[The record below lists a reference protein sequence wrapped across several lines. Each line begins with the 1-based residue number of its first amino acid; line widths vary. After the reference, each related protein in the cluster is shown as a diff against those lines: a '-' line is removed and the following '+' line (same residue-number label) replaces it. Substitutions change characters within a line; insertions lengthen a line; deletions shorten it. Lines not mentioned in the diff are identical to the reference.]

1 MNWGGLIF
9 LGMRYVQRNR
19 GKVTL
24 LIAAFTLVWLLP
36 LSIGLLVKRAET
48 QLRARAVETPL
59 LLGKTGSALE
69 LTFNGLYFT
78 KPAIATLPY
87 RQVEEVRES
96 GLAEAIPLYARFS
109 AAGYR
114 IVGTSLEYFDFRG
127 LEYAEGRPLLRLG
140 ECVIGATVAKREGL
154 EEGDSLISS
163 PETLFDLAGV
173 YPLKM
178 KVVGI
183 LAPSSTPDDNTVFVD
198 PKTTWIIEGL
208 GHGHVEASQSSAD
221 QQIKTDRTEAVKLN
235 ASVVQY
241 NEVTPENAA
250 SFHFHGEIGDNPF
263 TSIIVIP
270 NDAKSQA
277 IIKGRYA
284 TSEAL
289 QLISP
294 EEEMDELFATVFG
307 VQQLVLWL
315 LGVVGAATLLIGGLV
330 FLLSYR
336 LRREEFGHLRRIG
349 ADMAT
354 LRALIAFEAGFVI
367 LSSMVVSGIGLFLT
381 DQLAPVLIRSMLG

>member
-1 MNWGGLIF
+1 MNWSGLVF

-109 AAGYR
+109 ASGYR

-140 ECVIGATVAKREGL
+140 ECVIGATVAEREGL
-154 EEGDSLISS
+154 KEGDSLISS

-183 LAPSSTPDDNTVFVD
+183 LAPSATPDDGAVFVD

-208 GHGHVEASQSSAD
+208 GHGHVEAAESSAD
-221 QQIKTDRTEAVKLN
+221 QQLKADDSEAVKLN

-330 FLLSYR
+330 FLLSHR

-349 ADMAT
+349 ADTAT

-367 LSSMVVSGIGLFLT
+367 LSSLVVSGIGLFLT
-381 DQLAPVLIRSMLG
+381 DQLAPALIRSMLG

>member
-221 QQIKTDRTEAVKLN
+221 QQIKTDHTEAVKLN

>member
-1 MNWGGLIF
+1 MNWSGLIF

-59 LLGKTGSALE
+59 LLGETGSALE

-78 KPAIATLPY
+78 KPAIATFPY

-109 AAGYR
+109 ASGYR

-140 ECVIGATVAKREGL
+140 ECVIGATVAEREGL

-183 LAPSSTPDDNTVFVD
+183 LAPSGTPDDGAVFVD
-198 PKTTWIIEGL
+198 LKTTWIIEGL
-208 GHGHVEASQSSAD
+208 GHGHVEAAESSAD
-221 QQIKTDRTEAVKLN
+221 QQLKADDSEAVKLN

-284 TSEAL
+284 ASEAL

-294 EEEMDELFATVFG
+294 EEEMDELFATVFS

-315 LGVVGAATLLIGGLV
+315 LRVVGAATLLIGGLV

-349 ADMAT
+349 ADIAT

-367 LSSMVVSGIGLFLT
+367 LSSLVVSGIGLFLT
-381 DQLAPVLIRSMLG
+381 DQLAPALIRSMLG

>member
-1 MNWGGLIF
+1 MNWSGLIF

-48 QLRARAVETPL
+48 QLRARAVESPL
-59 LLGKTGSALE
+59 LLGKSGSALE
-69 LTFNGLYFT
+69 LSFNGLYFT

-87 RQVEEVRES
+87 RHVEEVRES

-109 AAGYR
+109 ASGYR
-114 IVGTSLEYFDFRG
+114 IVGTSLEYFDYRG

-140 ECVIGATVAKREGL
+140 ECVIGATVAEREGL
-154 EEGDSLISS
+154 KEGDSLISS

-183 LAPSSTPDDNTVFVD
+183 LAPSSTPDDDVVFVD

-208 GHGHVEASQSSAD
+208 GHGHVEAAESPAEQRLKAD
-221 QQIKTDRTEAVKLN
+221 DSKAVKLN

-241 NEVTPENAA
+241 NEVTSENAA
-250 SFHFHGEIGDNPF
+250 SFHFHGEIGNNPI

-270 NDAKSQA
+270 NDAKSRA
-277 IIKGRYA
+277 IVKGRYA
-284 TSEAL
+284 ANETL

-294 EEEMDELFATVFG
+294 EEEMDELFATVFS

-336 LRREEFGHLRRIG
+336 LRREEFGHLRRLG
-349 ADMAT
+349 ADIAT

-367 LSSMVVSGIGLFLT
+367 LSSLVVSGIGLFLT
-381 DQLAPVLIRSMLG
+381 DQLAPALIRSMLG

>member
-1 MNWGGLIF
+1 MNWSGLIF

-87 RQVEEVRES
+87 RQVEEVRKS

-109 AAGYR
+109 ASGYR
-114 IVGTSLEYFDFRG
+114 IVGTSLEYFDFRR

-221 QQIKTDRTEAVKLN
+221 QQLKTDDTEAVKLN

-284 TSEAL
+284 ASEAL

-349 ADMAT
+349 ADIAT

-381 DQLAPVLIRSMLG
+381 DQLAPALIRSMLG

>member
-36 LSIGLLVKRAET
+36 VSIGLLVKRAET

-221 QQIKTDRTEAVKLN
+221 QQIKTDHTEAVKLN

-381 DQLAPVLIRSMLG
+381 DQLAPFLIRSMLG

>member
-109 AAGYR
+109 ASGYR

-221 QQIKTDRTEAVKLN
+221 QQIKTDHTEAVKLN

-381 DQLAPVLIRSMLG
+381 DQLAPFLIRSMLG

>member
-1 MNWGGLIF
+1 MNWSGLIF

-109 AAGYR
+109 ASGYR

-140 ECVIGATVAKREGL
+140 ECVIGATVAEREGL
-154 EEGDSLISS
+154 KEGDSLISS

-183 LAPSSTPDDNTVFVD
+183 LAPSATPDDGAVFVD

-208 GHGHVEASQSSAD
+208 GHGHVEAAESSAD
-221 QQIKTDRTEAVKLN
+221 QQLKADDSEAVKLN

-284 TSEAL
+284 ASEAL

-294 EEEMDELFATVFG
+294 EEEMDELFATVFS

-330 FLLSYR
+330 FLLSHR

-349 ADMAT
+349 ADTAT

-367 LSSMVVSGIGLFLT
+367 LSSLVVSGIGLFLT
-381 DQLAPVLIRSMLG
+381 DQLAPALIRSMLG

>member
-1 MNWGGLIF
+1 
-9 LGMRYVQRNR
+9 MRYVQRNR

-109 AAGYR
+109 ASGYR

-221 QQIKTDRTEAVKLN
+221 QQIKTDHTEAVKLN

-381 DQLAPVLIRSMLG
+381 DQLAPFLIRSMLG

>member
-1 MNWGGLIF
+1 MNWSGLIF
-9 LGMRYVQRNR
+9 LGMRHVQRNR

-87 RQVEEVRES
+87 RQVEEVRKS

-109 AAGYR
+109 ASGYR

-183 LAPSSTPDDNTVFVD
+183 LAPSATPDDGAVFVD

-208 GHGHVEASQSSAD
+208 GHGHVEAAESSAD
-221 QQIKTDRTEAVKLN
+221 QQLKADDSEAVKLN

-284 TSEAL
+284 ASEAL

-294 EEEMDELFATVFG
+294 EEEMDELFATVFS

-349 ADMAT
+349 ADTAT

-367 LSSMVVSGIGLFLT
+367 LSSLVVSGIGLFLT
-381 DQLAPVLIRSMLG
+381 DQLAPALIRSMLG

>member
-1 MNWGGLIF
+1 MNWSGLIF

-87 RQVEEVRES
+87 RQVEEVRKS

-109 AAGYR
+109 ASGYR

-221 QQIKTDRTEAVKLN
+221 QQLKTDDTEAVKLN

-284 TSEAL
+284 ASGAL

-349 ADMAT
+349 ADIAT

-381 DQLAPVLIRSMLG
+381 DQLAPALIRSMLG

>member
-221 QQIKTDRTEAVKLN
+221 QQIKTDHTEAVKLN

-381 DQLAPVLIRSMLG
+381 DQLAPFLIRSMLG

>member
-109 AAGYR
+109 ASGYR

-221 QQIKTDRTEAVKLN
+221 QQIKTDHTEAVKLN

>member
-1 MNWGGLIF
+1 MNWSGLIF

-19 GKVTL
+19 AKVTL

-36 LSIGLLVKRAET
+36 LSIGVLVKRAET

-59 LLGKTGSALE
+59 LLGKAGSALE

-87 RQVEEVRES
+87 RQVEEIRES

-109 AAGYR
+109 ASGYR

-140 ECVIGATVAKREGL
+140 ECVIGATVAEREGL
-154 EEGDSLISS
+154 KEGDSLISS

-178 KVVGI
+178 KVVGV
-183 LAPSSTPDDNTVFVD
+183 LAPSGTPDDGAVFVD

-208 GHGHVEASQSSAD
+208 GHGHVEAAESSAD
-221 QQIKTDRTEAVKLN
+221 QRLKADGSEAVKLN

-250 SFHFHGEIGDNPF
+250 SFHFHGEIGDNPI

-284 TSEAL
+284 PNEEL

-294 EEEMDELFATVFG
+294 EEEMDELFATVFS

-336 LRREEFGHLRRIG
+336 LRREEFGHLRRLG
-349 ADMAT
+349 ADIAT

-367 LSSMVVSGIGLFLT
+367 LSSLVISGIGLFLI
-381 DQLAPVLIRSMLG
+381 DQLAPALIRSMLG

>member
-1 MNWGGLIF
+1 MNWSGLIF

-109 AAGYR
+109 ASGYR

-140 ECVIGATVAKREGL
+140 ECVIGATVAEREGL
-154 EEGDSLISS
+154 KEGDSLISS

-183 LAPSSTPDDNTVFVD
+183 LAPSATPDDGAVFVD

-208 GHGHVEASQSSAD
+208 GHGHVEAAESSAD
-221 QQIKTDRTEAVKLN
+221 QQLKADDSEAVKLN

-284 TSEAL
+284 ASEAL

-294 EEEMDELFATVFG
+294 EEEMDELFATVFS

-349 ADMAT
+349 ADTAT

-367 LSSMVVSGIGLFLT
+367 LSSLVVSGIGLFLT
-381 DQLAPVLIRSMLG
+381 DQLAPALIRSMLG

>member
-1 MNWGGLIF
+1 MNWSGLVF

-140 ECVIGATVAKREGL
+140 ECVIGATVAEREGL
-154 EEGDSLISS
+154 KEGDSLISS

-183 LAPSSTPDDNTVFVD
+183 LAPSATPDDGAVFVD

-208 GHGHVEASQSSAD
+208 GHGHVEAAESSAD
-221 QQIKTDRTEAVKLN
+221 QQLKADDSEAVKLN

-381 DQLAPVLIRSMLG
+381 DQLAPFLIRSMLG

>member
-1 MNWGGLIF
+1 MNWSGLIF
-9 LGMRYVQRNR
+9 LGMRYVQRNQT
-19 GKVTL
+19 KVTL

-59 LLGKTGSALE
+59 LLGKAGSALE

-109 AAGYR
+109 ASGYR
-114 IVGTSLEYFDFRG
+114 IVGTSLEYFDFCG

-140 ECVIGATVAKREGL
+140 ECVIGATVAEGEGL
-154 EEGDSLISS
+154 KEGDSLISS

-178 KVVGI
+178 KVVGV
-183 LAPSSTPDDNTVFVD
+183 LAPSGTPDDGAVFVD
-198 PKTTWIIEGL
+198 PKTAWIIEGL
-208 GHGHVEASQSSAD
+208 GHGHVEAAESSAD
-221 QQIKTDRTEAVKLN
+221 QRLKADGSDAVKLN

-250 SFHFHGEIGDNPF
+250 SFHFHGEVGDNPI

-284 TSEAL
+284 PNEEL

-294 EEEMDELFATVFG
+294 EEEMGELFATVFS

-336 LRREEFGHLRRIG
+336 LRREEFGHLRRLG
-349 ADMAT
+349 ADIAT

-367 LSSMVVSGIGLFLT
+367 LSSLVLSGIGLFLI
-381 DQLAPVLIRSMLG
+381 DRLAPALIRSMLG

>member
-1 MNWGGLIF
+1 MNWNGLIF

-19 GKVTL
+19 AKVTL

-59 LLGKTGSALE
+59 LLGKAGSALE

-78 KPAIATLPY
+78 KPAITTLSY

-109 AAGYR
+109 ASGYR

-140 ECVIGATVAKREGL
+140 ECVIGATVAEREGL
-154 EEGDSLISS
+154 KEGDSLISS

-178 KVVGI
+178 KVVGV
-183 LAPSSTPDDNTVFVD
+183 LAPSGTPDDGAVFVD

-208 GHGHVEASQSSAD
+208 GHGHVEAAESSAD
-221 QQIKTDRTEAVKLN
+221 QRLKADGSDAVKLN

-250 SFHFHGEIGDNPF
+250 SFHFHGETGDNPI

-284 TSEAL
+284 PNEEL

-294 EEEMDELFATVFG
+294 EEEMDELFATVFS

-336 LRREEFGHLRRIG
+336 LRREEFGHLRRLG
-349 ADMAT
+349 ADIAT

-367 LSSMVVSGIGLFLT
+367 LSSLVLSGIGLFLI
-381 DQLAPVLIRSMLG
+381 DRLAPALIRSMLG

>member
-1 MNWGGLIF
+1 MNWSGLIF

-48 QLRARAVETPL
+48 QLRARAVESPL
-59 LLGKTGSALE
+59 LLGKSGSALE
-69 LTFNGLYFT
+69 LSFNGLYFT
-78 KPAIATLPY
+78 KPAIATLAY
-87 RQVEEVRES
+87 RHVEEVRES

-109 AAGYR
+109 ASGYR
-114 IVGTSLEYFDFRG
+114 IVGTSLEYFDYRG

-140 ECVIGATVAKREGL
+140 ECVIGATVAEREGL
-154 EEGDSLISS
+154 KEGDSLISS

-183 LAPSSTPDDNTVFVD
+183 LAPSSTPDDDAVFVD

-208 GHGHVEASQSSAD
+208 GHGHVEAAESSAEQRLKAD
-221 QQIKTDRTEAVKLN
+221 DSKAVKLN

-241 NEVTPENAA
+241 NKVTPENAA
-250 SFHFHGEIGDNPF
+250 SFHFHGEIGNNPI

-270 NDAKSQA
+270 NDEKSQA

-284 TSEAL
+284 GNETL

-294 EEEMDELFATVFG
+294 EEEMDELFATVFS

-336 LRREEFGHLRRIG
+336 LRREEFGHLRRLGTDI
-349 ADMAT
+349 AT

-367 LSSMVVSGIGLFLT
+367 LSSLVVSGIGLFLT
-381 DQLAPVLIRSMLG
+381 DQLAPALIRSMLG

>member
-1 MNWGGLIF
+1 M
-9 LGMRYVQRNR
+9 
-19 GKVTL
+19 
-24 LIAAFTLVWLLP
+24 
-36 LSIGLLVKRAET
+36 
-48 QLRARAVETPL
+48 
-59 LLGKTGSALE
+59 
-69 LTFNGLYFT
+69 
-78 KPAIATLPY
+78 
-87 RQVEEVRES
+87 
-96 GLAEAIPLYARFS
+96 
-109 AAGYR
+109 
-114 IVGTSLEYFDFRG
+114 
-127 LEYAEGRPLLRLG
+127 
-140 ECVIGATVAKREGL
+140 
-154 EEGDSLISS
+154 
-163 PETLFDLAGV
+163 
-173 YPLKM
+173 
-178 KVVGI
+178 
-183 LAPSSTPDDNTVFVD
+183 
-198 PKTTWIIEGL
+198 
-208 GHGHVEASQSSAD
+208 
-221 QQIKTDRTEAVKLN
+221 
-235 ASVVQY
+235 VQY

>member
-1 MNWGGLIF
+1 MNWSGLVF

-109 AAGYR
+109 ASGYR

-140 ECVIGATVAKREGL
+140 ECVIGATVAEREGL
-154 EEGDSLISS
+154 KEGDSLISS

-183 LAPSSTPDDNTVFVD
+183 LAPSATPDDGAVFVD

-208 GHGHVEASQSSAD
+208 GHGHVEAAESSAD
-221 QQIKTDRTEAVKLN
+221 QQLKADDSEAVKLN

-284 TSEAL
+284 ASEAL

-294 EEEMDELFATVFG
+294 EEEMDELFATVFS

-330 FLLSYR
+330 FLLSHR

-349 ADMAT
+349 ADTAT

-367 LSSMVVSGIGLFLT
+367 LSSLVVSGIGLFLT
-381 DQLAPVLIRSMLG
+381 DQLAPALIRSMLG